1 MNSAQNTHCILFIST
16 NDGSDMRINK
26 EVRSLAK
33 HADIIFLGVGDKANC
48 YVSPY
53 CKQVFLIRGKRNSA
67 FVLIKQVLV
76 FLKLLVTKK
85 ISSIHVINEQLYIF
99 FYPFLFFKHTVLD
112 LFDSIFLRKNIGGE
126 KLKWIKQLVYWPANK
141 ILVTDENR
149 YNLMPQAVH
158 SKCLVL
164 PNFPEYFS
172 YDAEKESS
180 AELRILYNGWMG
192 LSRGTEI
199 IEGLL
204 ETKLP
209 LTIFMAGWF
218 SDDYTAALVKK
229 YPGNIQFLGT
239 IPQRQALKIAQ
250 QKADY
255 ILCVYAPI
263 NQNNINASPN
273 KVYDA
278 IQTRTPLIINTE
290 VKVSEWVKI
299 NGLGFILKKYHID
312 DYTSLY
318 NDLNKAKGT
327 FKFSDELKMHYTWER
342 TEDNLFK
349 AHKIK

>member
-1 MNSAQNTHCILFIST
+1 
-16 NDGSDMRINK
+16 
-26 EVRSLAK
+26 
-33 HADIIFLGVGDKANC
+33 VGEKANC
-48 YVSPY
+48 YIAPY
-53 CKQVFLIRGKRNSA
+53 CKQVVLVQGKRNSA
-67 FVLIKQVLV
+67 IVLIKQVLI

-85 ISSIHVINEQLYIF
+85 IESIHIINEQLYIF

-112 LFDSIFLRKNIGGE
+112 LFDSLFLRKNLGGE
-126 KLKWIKQLVYWPANK
+126 KLKWIKQLVYYPANK

-149 YNLMPQAVH
+149 YSLMPQALR

-172 YDAEKESS
+172 YDAAKESS

-192 LSRGTEI
+192 LNRGTEI

-209 LTIFMAGWF
+209 LTICMAGWF
-218 SDDYTAALVKK
+218 SDEFTAALVKK
-229 YPGNIQFLGT
+229 YPANIQFLGT
-239 IPQRQALKIAQ
+239 IPQQQALEIAQ

-278 IQTRTPLIINTE
+278 IQTKTPLIINAE
-290 VKVSEWVKI
+290 VKVSEWVKN
-299 NGLGFILKKYHID
+299 NGLGFILEKYHVI
-312 DYTSLY
+312 DYTCLY
-318 NDLNKAKGT
+318 NNLNKTKRT
-327 FKFSDELKMHYTWER
+327 FEFNNELKLNYTWER
-342 TEDNLFK
+342 REGSLFK
-349 AHKIK
+349 AHNIK